1 GNRHLTSAS
10 FHLHIFI
17 FLLLL
22 KNPFPVPVAHMEF
35 LAQFANLMHDATMLI
50 IVSIIIMTMIMSMFF
65 YKILN
70 QDGFLSDYNRN
81 L

>member
-1 GNRHLTSAS
+1 
-10 FHLHIFI
+10 
-17 FLLLL
+17 
-22 KNPFPVPVAHMEF
+22 MEF